1 MSPATCAWC
10 SASLGAGACTGCG
23 RATLRGLRPGLWV
36 LDRYRL
42 EQPLGDMGLA
52 RCWFGVDEAGHE
64 VLVSALHEAAFEG
77 PRRRE
82 RFADAML
89 SLRSFSH
96 PHAQPVL
103 DLGVLPDQ
111 TIALVEAWRPGRT
124 LAVLLEAGPM
134 HPSDASRV
142 IEQLARA
149 LGALH
154 RRGLAHGDVK
164 PDGVHCAGD
173 GSYPGDVWLLSAG
186 LVSALVSARA
196 GEANATVLGV
206 PAYMAPERFT
216 GSAPDARSDLYEL
229 ALVAY
234 ELFEGRGPFEASTP
248 WEWATRHLTRAPR
261 PWSATAGHLA
271 APPRMRAAVWRC
283 LEKDP
288 AARFATAEAFLAA
301 AREPAGDLFGPVP
314 FGPDGGVGPYRGR
327 G

>member
-1 MSPATCAWC
+1 MSSATCAWC
-10 SASLGAGACTGCG
+10 LAPLGPGACMGCG

-42 EQPLGDMGLA
+42 ESSLGDTGVAL
-52 RCWFGVDEAGHE
+52 CWIGVDEAGHE
-64 VLVSALHEAAFEG
+64 VFVSALHEAVLEG

-96 PHAQPVL
+96 PYAQPVL

-111 TIALVEAWRPGRT
+111 TITLVEAWRPGRT
-124 LAVLLEAGPM
+124 LAASMAAGPM

-142 IEQLARA
+142 IEQVALA

-154 RRGLAHGDVK
+154 KRGLAHGDVK
-164 PDGVHCAGD
+164 PEGVHCAGD
-173 GSYPGDVWLLSAG
+173 GAYPGDAWLLSAG
-186 LVSALVSARA
+186 LISALVGARA
-196 GEANATVLGV
+196 VEANALVLGS
-206 PAYMAPERFT
+206 PAYMAPERFS
-216 GSAPDARSDLYEL
+216 GRAPDARSDLYEL
-229 ALVAY
+229 GLVAY

-248 WEWATRHLTRAPR
+248 WEWAMYHLTRAPR

-271 APPRMRAAVWRC
+271 APPRMRAAVSRC

-288 AARFATAEAFLAA
+288 TARFATAEAFLAA
-301 AREPAGDLFGPVP
+301 AREPADDLFGPVP